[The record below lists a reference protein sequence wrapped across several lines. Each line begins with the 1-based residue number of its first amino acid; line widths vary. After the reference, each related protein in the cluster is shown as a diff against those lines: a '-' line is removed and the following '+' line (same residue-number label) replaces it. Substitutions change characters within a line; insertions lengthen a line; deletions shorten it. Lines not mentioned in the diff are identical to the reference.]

1 MKLIILLGMSLCAS
15 TSAKSAEQCASDFT
29 STIAIAVST
38 LDKCSAADA
47 YESCLTGSTD
57 ATDDQIQ
64 LIESVRTAHKCTPA
78 ASWPKISVQD
88 QDLHATVGIGHDF
101 IFTRNGQPPISISE
115 LAANTGAIGSD
126 VASIKASVDAQPE
139 KLAQQIAAAVATSA
153 DDLDAVIAA
162 NNVKATTA
170 QDAIAALLDDVI
182 AKTESIA
189 GIKDDLA
196 AAKTD
201 ADERLKKVE
210 DATETTVKKSLV
222 TLEDGLVKKI
232 AELRGEVSVTVI
244 DDLWE
249 YDERCSVFTPPNC
262 LGERDTLG
270 VAE

>member
-1 MKLIILLGMSLCAS
+1 ML
-15 TSAKSAEQCASDFT
+15 
-29 STIAIAVST
+29 T
-38 LDKCSAADA
+38 LHGALYLNYDG
-47 YESCLTGSTD
+47 T
-57 ATDDQIQ
+57 
-64 LIESVRTAHKCTPA
+64 
-78 ASWPKISVQD
+78 
-88 QDLHATVGIGHDF
+88 GHDF

-182 AKTESIA
+182 AKTESDIA

-244 DDLWE
+244 DVTLVNSRTLI
-249 YDERCSVFTPPNC
+249 RCPHQ
-262 LGERDTLG
+262 
-270 VAE
+270 

>member
-1 MKLIILLGMSLCAS
+1 M
-15 TSAKSAEQCASDFT
+15 TSSSNHAKSNKYPL
-29 STIAIAVST
+29 STNYDGT
-38 LDKCSAADA
+38 
-47 YESCLTGSTD
+47 
-57 ATDDQIQ
+57 
-64 LIESVRTAHKCTPA
+64 
-78 ASWPKISVQD
+78 
-88 QDLHATVGIGHDF
+88 GHDF

-170 QDAIAALLDDVI
+170 QDAIAALLDDVV
-182 AKTESIA
+182 AKTESDIA
-189 GIKDDLA
+189 GIKEDLA

-244 DDLWE
+244 D
-249 YDERCSVFTPPNC
+249 V
-262 LGERDTLG
+262 
-270 VAE
+270 